1 MSKRSVISGRIC
13 SAACGFVSSME
24 VEGSWM
30 AWSRQIKAEAGIA
43 DGIVPPGVSRT
54 MIFGIASPKIV
65 LAKLWLIPTLLAI
78 SLMASQPSVCST
90 SSPERGTGSGPS
102 SQEATSTANPAT
114 LNLFRKPSIPPGCPE
129 IRSSI
134 SRTSRLA
141 LGPRQIASRFLQRVC
156 QRSPSYLISV
166 STIVGSPRACC
177 HRTPILFRNTCRN
190 TNEVQYDFV
199 DIISLEADVIITT
212 VGDNKQ

>member
-1 MSKRSVISGRIC
+1 
-13 SAACGFVSSME
+13 
-24 VEGSWM
+24 M

-102 SQEATSTANPAT
+102 SQEATSTANPAA
-114 LNLFRKPSIPPGCPE
+114 LNLFRKPSILPGCPE

-141 LGPRQIASRFLQRVC
+141 LGPRQNRE
-156 QRSPSYLISV
+156 PIS
-166 STIVGSPRACC
+166 STSLSKVAILPHLRLDYRWLAPRLL
-177 HRTPILFRNTCRN
+177 P
-190 TNEVQYDFV
+190 EDSDFV
-199 DIISLEADVIITT
+199 QEHVPEHE
-212 VGDNKQ
+212 